1 MKKLVFIIVGILL
14 TGTAFSQGMKMKE
27 LKRLQDIILKNGG
40 NLKNEA
46 DWAKAR
52 IEYNAIRR
60 EEVRQSC
67 DTFYNGRDT
76 LYLLID
82 TADSLQR
89 FIPGGMIEWWRRPYT
104 AEELDF
110 LAGLISQFEQKA
122 RPYIDFYYRAWMY
135 VDTERQREER
145 RVIGHDELRRLCVTS
160 RAEFVAFHNRE
171 VARLSQHGDAVPI
184 KWGCWPFEQYF
195 DKVYLLVPRE
205 DGLYDLIPFD
215 GFQYLKYP

>member
-1 MKKLVFIIVGILL
+1 MKYLMLLIIGMFVAEAVFSREKVQ
-14 TGTAFSQGMKMKE
+14 AVSE
-27 LKRLQDIILKNGG
+27 RLQEILEKNDEGLANG
-40 NLKNEA
+40 RDKEKSRQ
-46 DWAKAR
+46 D
-52 IEYNAIRR
+52 YNDFRR
-60 EEVRQSC
+60 REVRQSR

-110 LAGLISQFEQKA
+110 LAGLTSQFEQKA

-135 VDTERQREER
+135 VDTERQHEER

-171 VARLSQHGDAVPI
+171 VARLTQHGDAVPI
-184 KWGCWPFEQYF
+184 KWGCWPFGQYF

>member
-1 MKKLVFIIVGILL
+1 MKYLMLLIIGMFVAEAVFSREKVQ
-14 TGTAFSQGMKMKE
+14 AVSE
-27 LKRLQDIILKNGG
+27 RLQEILEKNDEGLANG
-40 NLKNEA
+40 RDKEKSRQ
-46 DWAKAR
+46 D
-52 IEYNAIRR
+52 YNDFRR
-60 EEVRQSC
+60 REVRQSR

-104 AEELDF
+104 VEELDF
-110 LAGLISQFEQKA
+110 LAGLTSQFEQKA
-122 RPYIDFYYRAWMY
+122 RSYIDFYYRAWMY

-171 VARLSQHGDAVPI
+171 VARLTQRGDAVPI

-195 DKVYLLVPRE
+195 DKVYLLVSRE